1 MTIGDAVTI
10 CLVLLALWTFI
21 PRSLRTALRGGLEPT
36 VIALASVVRAG
47 TRVAAHVLTE
57 LAYKVL
63 IGQVPP
69 HHVKTPANYVALVD
83 QDTPL
88 EFVAAPVAATDREAA
103 QPIAK
108 PATPDNAELPRN
120 DRNAALPTEA
130 RDIIRA
136 TALEQGKA
144 QAVAALLKS
153 GKLTNKAEA
162 IEQVFQCRRNS
173 RPGSTYMQAMALVE
187 PLLAVEKYPG
197 RTPEQEEFRK
207 GFELA

>member
-1 MTIGDAVTI
+1 MSDLGVMLLFGAG
-10 CLVLLALWTFI
+10 LVLLLGIIRFFAWMTDI
-21 PRSLRTALRGGLEPT
+21 VDAGGPRAYF
-36 VIALASVVRAG
+36 AQAASRYVQRADY
-47 TRVAAHVLTE
+47 VE
-57 LAYKVL
+57 N
-63 IGQVPP
+63 
-69 HHVKTPANYVALVD
+69 TPAPAALGS
-83 QDTPL
+83 
-88 EFVAAPVAATDREAA
+88 VAAPVAATDREAA
-103 QPIAK
+103 QLIAK
-108 PATPDNAELPRN
+108 PATPDNDELPRN
-120 DRNAALPTEA
+120 DQSAALPTEA

-144 QAVAALLKS
+144 QAVAALLRS

-207 GFELA
+207 GLELAN